1 MANEKI
7 IQFFM
12 AIFIAVAWIVCD
24 FINVEAFDFLKA
36 DKYLYSIYWLA
47 GLRLL
52 AIILFG
58 YVGFF
63 GIFIGHA
70 ISSSL
75 IRGFEPNEAIWLA
88 FLSSSATLIAYKLWQ
103 FLLGKTD
110 SFLGI
115 SPLQLFYLVVLNAG
129 FVAIFRFTYLLHL
142 NSEISLFLLYGTL
155 AANISGSLLILYLI
169 KVCNYFYRRVNQW
182 L

>member
-1 MANEKI
+1 MTNEKI
-7 IQFFM
+7 IQLFT
-12 AIFIAVAWIVCD
+12 ALFIAAAWIVCD
-24 FINVEAFDFLKA
+24 FINSETFHFLKA

-63 GIFIGHA
+63 GIFIGHM
-70 ISSSL
+70 ISSIL
-75 IRGFEPNEAIWLA
+75 IKGFEPNEAIWLA

-129 FVAIFRFTYLLHL
+129 FVAIFRFTYLLHM
-142 NSEISLFLLYGTL
+142 NNEISLFLLSGTL
-155 AANISGSLLILYLI
+155 AANISGSFLVLYLI
-169 KVCNYFYRRVNQW
+169 KAGNYFYRRIKY
-182 L
+182 

>member
-7 IQFFM
+7 IQFFT
-12 AIFIAVAWIVCD
+12 AISIAVAWIICD
-24 FINVEAFDFLKA
+24 FINVEAFHFLRT

-63 GIFIGHA
+63 GLFIGHS
-70 ISSSL
+70 ISSIL
-75 IRGFEPNEAIWLA
+75 VRGFEPNEAIWLA

-129 FVAIFRFTYLLHL
+129 LVAIFRFTYLFQIDK
-142 NSEISLFLLYGTL
+142 EISLFLLSGTV

-169 KVCNYFYRRVNQW
+169 KAANYCYRRIKH
-182 L
+182 

>member
-1 MANEKI
+1 MTNEKV
-7 IQFFM
+7 IQFFT
-12 AIFIAVAWIVCD
+12 AIFIAAAWIICD
-24 FINVEAFDFLKA
+24 FINVEAFHFLKA

-63 GIFIGHA
+63 GILIGHMT
-70 ISSSL
+70 SSIL
-75 IRGFEPNEAIWLA
+75 IKGFEPSEAIWLA
-88 FLSSSATLIAYKLWQ
+88 FLSSSATLITYKLWQ
-103 FLLGKTD
+103 FLLSKTD

-115 SPLQLFYLVVLNAG
+115 SPLQLFYLVVLNAV
-129 FVAIFRFTYLLHL
+129 FVSIFRFTYLFQM
-142 NSEISLFLLYGTL
+142 NKEIGLSILFGTV

-169 KVCNYFYRRVNQW
+169 KVGNYCYRRVKH
-182 L
+182 